1 VIEGLEVLGEPEGAG
16 FAFGSNT
23 VDMIAVNQE
32 MSRRGWAFGP
42 LRDPPGLIVLLNPGH
57 STIVP
62 TLLED
67 LADVTAAVRS
77 GRVVADA
84 GPVAYT
90 V

>member
-1 VIEGLEVLGEPEGAG
+1 
-16 FAFGSNT
+16 
-23 VDMIAVNQE
+23 
-32 MSRRGWAFGP
+32 
-42 LRDPPGLIVLLNPGH
+42 LIVLLNPGH